1 MVIIVRELTVT
12 DSISVSHSHPHEQI
26 AREWLTW
33 LAHENLKII
42 SEHENGKEI
51 EIGWKWIPVD
61 GYCKQNNTICQF
73 HGYMVHG
80 LHWWLTRPKE
90 VAKFNGKP
98 MAELKT
104 PTAKITKY
112 LIEQGF
118 PVIEMSVS
126 GPVQNDTLHKLPN
139 L

>member
-1 MVIIVRELTVT
+1 
-12 DSISVSHSHPHEQI
+12 
-26 AREWLTW
+26 
-33 LAHENLKII
+33 
-42 SEHENGKEI
+42 
-51 EIGWKWIPVD
+51 
-61 GYCKQNNTICQF
+61 
-73 HGYMVHG
+73 
-80 LHWWLTRPKE
+80 
-90 VAKFNGKP
+90 

-139 L
+139 LWQNDLAPGLKRTAVQ